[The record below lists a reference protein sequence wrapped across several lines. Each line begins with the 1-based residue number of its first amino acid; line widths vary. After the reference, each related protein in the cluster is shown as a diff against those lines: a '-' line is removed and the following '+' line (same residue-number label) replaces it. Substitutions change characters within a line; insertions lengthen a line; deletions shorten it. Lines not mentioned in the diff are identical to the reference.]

1 MGQKISVLRHES
13 HKGSCK
19 THTIIIDR
27 FYYDGILGEM
37 YRFVYCRYSKYL
49 NTRVG

>member
-1 MGQKISVLRHES
+1 MLSGYQMGQKISVLRHES

-27 FYYDGILGEM
+27 FYYDGMAKCIGL
-37 YRFVYCRYSKYL
+37 FIVDIQ
-49 NTRVG
+49 NI